1 MEETRNKFP
10 HFPLALP
17 LEHFKRLREGFDL
30 YLILFIGRLDCEGAL
45 LSMLFFDIPLFYES
59 DEI

>member
-1 MEETRNKFP
+1 MEETRNKFH

-17 LEHFKRLREGFDL
+17 LKHFKRFREGFNL
-30 YLILFIGRLDCEGAL
+30 YLILFIGRLDGEGAV
-45 LSMLFFDIPLFYES
+45 LSMLFFDILIFYES